1 MPAFSRFRQAAP
13 TTQNRERPPLDKIVV
28 LIPTYNER
36 ENLPLIVR
44 RIRAAVPQCDVLVL
58 EDNSPDGTGEVADA
72 LAAQDDH
79 IQVLHRAGKEGLGK
93 AYLAGFDWALERG
106 YDAVVEIDADGSHRP
121 EHLPALLAAAE
132 NADVVIGS
140 RWVPGGSV
148 VNWPAHR
155 KALSVYGN
163 LYISI
168 LLGMPVRDATAGFR
182 VYRTDALRDMGLDQV
197 ESHGYSFQTDLT
209 WKAVKAGLRIVEVPI
224 MFVEREIGDS
234 KMSGDIFRES
244 LVLVTSW
251 GVKYRAQQLADL
263 ARRAKRR
270 GRSPGDGSGSEG
282 PRGRWHSLEP

>member
-1 MPAFSRFRQAAP
+1 MPVFNRLRQVNP
-13 TTQNRERPPLDKIVV
+13 QIEDRERHPLNRVLI

-36 ENLPLIVR
+36 ENLPLIAQ
-44 RIRAAVPQCDVLVL
+44 RIREAAPQCDILVL
-58 EDNSPDGTGEVADA
+58 EDNSPDGTGEVADQ
-72 LAAQDDH
+72 LAAADDK
-79 IQVLHRAGKEGLGK
+79 IQVMHRKGKEGLGK
-93 AYLAGFDWALERG
+93 AYLAGFEWAMEHG

-163 LYISI
+163 LYISV

-182 VYRTDALRDMGLDQV
+182 VYRTDALRMMGIENV
-197 ESHGYSFQTDLT
+197 ESHGYFFQTDLT
-209 WKAVKAGLRIVEVPI
+209 WRAAQAKLKIVEVPI
-224 MFVEREIGDS
+224 TFVEREIGDS

-244 LVLVTSW
+244 LIGVTKR
-251 GVKYRAQQLADL
+251 GLAFRAGQ
-263 ARRAKRR
+263 AKDAVSRVR
-270 GRSPGDGSGSEG
+270 EG
-282 PRGRWHSLEP
+282 GWQSLKK